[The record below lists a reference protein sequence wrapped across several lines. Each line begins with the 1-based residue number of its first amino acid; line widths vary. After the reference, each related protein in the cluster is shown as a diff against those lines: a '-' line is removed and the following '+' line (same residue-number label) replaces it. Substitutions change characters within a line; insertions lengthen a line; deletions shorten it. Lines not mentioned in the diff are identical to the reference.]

1 MKARSAALRAV
12 FVLVSILLFMAIAGA
27 AEVKVMFSGGF
38 SAALQELGPEFERT
52 TGNKIVLISGP
63 SMGSTPQAI
72 PNRIQRGEPVDVV
85 IMVGYALDDL
95 IKQGK
100 VISGSRVDLAQSGVG
115 VAVRAGTPK
124 PDISSA
130 DALKRTLLRAKS
142 IAYSDSASGAYVST
156 ELYQRLGI
164 ADQSKRQEQEDSG
177 RAGWQGGCTRR
188 SRDRIPADQRASS
201 CIRHR
206 AGRTTAV
213 RSSEV
218 HSVFRWG
225 RNRCQGSRGGKSVYQ
240 ISRLA
245 GRCPCHHEDRHGTH
259 GHHETEVMG
268 CIGRYAPAKQWAAG
282 REFQMRMRLR

>member
-12 FVLVSILLFMAIAGA
+12 FVLVSILLFTAIAGA

-164 ADQSKRQEQEDSG
+164 ADQVNGK
-177 RAGWQGGCTRR
+177 
-188 SRDRIPADQRASS
+188 SRKIPAEPVGKVVA
-201 CIRHR
+201 
-206 AGRTTAV
+206 
-213 RSSEV
+213 
-218 HSVFRWG
+218 
-225 RNRCQGSRGGKSVYQ
+225 RGEAEIGFQQ
-240 ISRLA
+240 ISELLPVSGIELVGPLPPEVQKFTVFSAGVATGAKEAEAAKAFIRFLA
-245 GRCPCHHEDRHGTH
+245 SPAA
-259 GHHETEVMG
+259 
-268 CIGRYAPAKQWAAG
+268 APVITKTGMEPTAIMKQK
-282 REFQMRMRLR
+282 

>member
-1 MKARSAALRAV
+1 
-12 FVLVSILLFMAIAGA
+12 
-27 AEVKVMFSGGF
+27 MFSGGF

-100 VISGSRVDLAQSGVG
+100 VISGSRIDLAQSGVG

-164 ADQSKRQEQEDSG
+164 ADQVNGK
-177 RAGWQGGCTRR
+177 
-188 SRDRIPADQRASS
+188 SRKIPAEPVGKVVARGEAEIGFQQISELLPVS
-201 CIRHR
+201 GIELV
-206 AGRTTAV
+206 GPLP
-213 RSSEV
+213 SEV
-218 HSVFRWG
+218 QKFTVFSAGVATGAKEAEAAKAFIRF
-225 RNRCQGSRGGKSVYQ
+225 
-240 ISRLA
+240 LA
-245 GRCPCHHEDRHGTH
+245 SPAA
-259 GHHETEVMG
+259 
-268 CIGRYAPAKQWAAG
+268 APVITKTGMEPTAIMKQK
-282 REFQMRMRLR
+282 